1 LFSCE
6 EPVFMKPRVL
16 IPILLAAM
24 GLTALMLLFMSSAGL
39 VAGLPADAEAQA
51 EVDSVPPEAVTA
63 TTAVSLPW
71 QAVAPGIDYVQLNL
85 QNPINNVYIAR
96 MDRSVL
102 STTLDTGLGSGALA
116 SGLEPVSRMAAR
128 YDQAINYWI
137 QAPFTTTWGN
147 RNDVAVAINGSYYSY
162 TTTLFQS
169 GMVQSGWYVKRFD
182 DLGGGSGFAWKLN
195 RSAFI
200 GECVLHRPDRQLV
213 KYADDV
219 TQQFQGINVKRT
231 DDILIVYTP
240 QYDGNTGTDDTGA
253 EVLVELSRPLLII
266 PTPGRVTGT
275 VRAIYTDTGSTPIPF
290 DSVVLSAH
298 GNARDTMLAHV
309 QVGDVVGISQE
320 ITSYEFDCE
329 APLSLDWSKTYA
341 SLSGGFYFLK
351 NGIVRHFY
359 DDQGATDKLPRTAIV
374 FNNNYIYFVV
384 VDGRDPYQSQGMT
397 IDELALFARDTL
409 SATYGISQD
418 GGGSSTMV
426 VNGQVVNNTTCNN
439 KCYFRFLPV
448 VGRGSS
454 EVTLTVSDQ
463 PLMQTQAVQPDE
475 VDAAT
480 WERYVANGIMMVVV
494 EPMQASTTFSPT
506 QAVKTSVLVDL
517 RLGPGS
523 NYAAPWD
530 IAKDTPGVIVS
541 HALNG
546 VLAKG
551 SYWWKV
557 DFNGIQGWVK
567 ESDLAPIVEGWR

>member
-1 LFSCE
+1 
-6 EPVFMKPRVL
+6 MKPQVL
-16 IPILLAAM
+16 IPFLLAAV
-24 GLTALMLLFMSSAGL
+24 GLTVLMLLFMSSAGL
-39 VAGLPADAEAQA
+39 VAGLPAGAEIPA
-51 EVDSVPPEAVTA
+51 EVDSAPLQAVTA
-63 TTAVSLPW
+63 TMAVSLPW
-71 QAVAPGIDYVQLNL
+71 RVVAPGIDYVQLNL
-85 QNPINNVYIAR
+85 QNPVNNVYIAR

-102 STTLDTGLGSGALA
+102 STTLDTGVGSGALV

-137 QAPFTTTWGN
+137 QTPFTTTWGN
-147 RNDVAVAINGSYYSY
+147 RNDVVVAINGSYYSY

-200 GECVLHRPDRQLV
+200 GECVKHGPEKQLV
-213 KYADDV
+213 KYADEV
-219 TQQFQGINVKRT
+219 TQQFQGINVERT
-231 DDILIVYTP
+231 DDTLIVYTP
-240 QYDGNTGTDDTGA
+240 QYDGNTGTNDSGA

-266 PTPGRVTGT
+266 PTPRMVTGT
-275 VRAIYTDTGSTPIPF
+275 VRAIYTDTGSTLIPF

-298 GNARDTMLAHV
+298 GDARDTMLAHV

-320 ITSYEFDCE
+320 ITSYEFDCDT
-329 APLSLDWSKTYA
+329 ALGVDWSKTYA

-351 NGIVRHFY
+351 DGNIRHFY

-374 FNNNYIYFVV
+374 FNDDYIYFIV

-397 IDELALFARDTL
+397 IDELATFVTTTL
-409 SATYGISQD
+409 TTPATLTATFGISQD

-426 VNGQVVNNTTCNN
+426 VNGQVVNNTSCNN
-439 KCYFRFLPV
+439 KCYFRFLPM
-448 VGRGSS
+448 VGQGAGEAILS
-454 EVTLTVSDQ
+454 EAGKPLTQ
-463 PLMQTQAVQPDE
+463 PQTVQPDE
-475 VDAAT
+475 ADVAT

-494 EPMQASTTFSPT
+494 EPMTATATFTPT
-506 QAVKTSVLVDL
+506 QVVKTLVLADL

-530 IAKDTPGVIVS
+530 VAKGTSGVIVA

-557 DFNGIQGWVK
+557 DFNGTLGWVK
-567 ESDLAPIVEGWR
+567 ESDLAPAVDDWR